1 MTASPNNSSDIL
13 DVAALNDLKSIL
25 DDALIDIAKAFLD
38 GLDADVAA
46 IVNGLPDDAT
56 AVRIA
61 AHSLK
66 GSASNMG
73 GKALSALS
81 SAIEKAAHAGDM
93 AHCSIL
99 VAELPFLA
107 NRTRQALQ
115 AYIDQA

>member
-1 MTASPNNSSDIL
+1 MTASPPNSSDIL

-25 DDALIDIAKAFLD
+25 EDALIDIAQAFLD

-56 AVRIA
+56 AVRIS

-73 GKALSALS
+73 GKALAALS

-93 AHCSIL
+93 DHCSML

-107 NRTRQALQ
+107 KRTRQALQ

>member
-1 MTASPNNSSDIL
+1 MTPEQMRDVSLL
-13 DVAALNDLKSIL
+13 DLYRMEA
-25 DDALIDIAKAFLD
+25 DAQAQV
-38 GLDADVAA
+38 LDA
-46 IVNGLPDDAT
+46 GLLVLEREPSHAGQLE
-56 AVRIA
+56 ACMRA

-81 SAIEKAAHAGDM
+81 SAIEKAAQAGDM

>member
-1 MTASPNNSSDIL
+1 
-13 DVAALNDLKSIL
+13 
-25 DDALIDIAKAFLD
+25 
-38 GLDADVAA
+38 
-46 IVNGLPDDAT
+46 
-56 AVRIA
+56 
-61 AHSLK
+61 
-66 GSASNMG
+66 MG

-81 SAIEKAAHAGDM
+81 SAIEKAAQAGDM